1 MMGANQEFLSCDWGT
16 TSFRLRWV
24 SGTDCRV
31 LREIRGPGGIKTL
44 HDEALRRGPQGEP
57 DRGQV
62 FGRFLHEQ
70 LEKLLDDSSPHSPL
84 PLLLSGMASSSIG
97 WRELPYAAAPFSL
110 DGHGLI
116 AEELDWNKP
125 EWVGPTYLISG
136 VATQHEMMRG
146 EETEAI
152 GLMSDPALSALRQR
166 SLLILPGTHSKHIW
180 IEDQRVVDFRTFMT
194 GELFDV
200 LGRQSLL
207 RASVNL
213 DSHAG
218 DPALSEPDRAA
229 FQEGAIWGKDNGLAG
244 GLFRVRTRAVLDHA
258 PLTSNTWF
266 FSGLL
271 IGAELASV
279 CANAGSRPVIL
290 AATRALSELYGLA
303 LAAIAGKTIE
313 WIQLPA
319 EQVERA
325 TIIGHSLFLRNR
337 CNRGVSPPSKC

>member
-31 LREIRGPGGIKTL
+31 LREIRGPGGIKAL
-44 HDEALRRGPQGEP
+44 HDEALRRGSPGEP

-62 FGRFLHEQ
+62 FGRFLREQ
-70 LEKLLDDSSPHSPL
+70 MENFFDEKAPHFPL
-84 PLLLSGMASSSIG
+84 PLVLSGMASSSIG
-97 WRELPYAAAPFSL
+97 WRELPYAATPFSL
-110 DGHGLI
+110 TGDGLI
-116 AEELDWNKP
+116 ADELDWNKP
-125 EWVGPTYLISG
+125 EWVGATYLISG

-152 GLMSDPALSALRQR
+152 GLMSDPGLSALRQR

-213 DSHAG
+213 DS
-218 DPALSEPDRAA
+218 PAPLSEPDRVA

-244 GLFRVRTRAVLDHA
+244 GLFRVRTRAVLDRA
-258 PLTSNTWF
+258 PLASNTWF

-303 LAAIAGKTIE
+303 LAAIAGKTVE
-313 WIQLPA
+313 WIQLAP

-337 CNRGVSPPSKC
+337 CNREVSAPSQS

>member
-1 MMGANQEFLSCDWGT
+1 MMDANHEFLSCDWGT

-24 SGTDCRV
+24 SGVDCQV
-31 LREIRGPGGIKTL
+31 LREIRARGGIKTL
-44 HDEALRRGPQGEP
+44 HEEAIRRSPGEP

-62 FGRFLHEQ
+62 FGHFLHEQ
-70 LEKLLDDSSPHSPL
+70 LENFLDGKAPPFPL
-84 PLLLSGMASSSIG
+84 PLVLSGMASSSIG
-97 WRELPYAAAPFSL
+97 WRELPYAATPFSL

-125 EWVGPTYLISG
+125 VWVGPTYLISG

-152 GLMSDPALSALRQR
+152 GLMSEPELSALRQH
-166 SLLILPGTHSKHIW
+166 SLLILPGTHSKHLW

-194 GELFDV
+194 GELFEV

-213 DSHAG
+213 DSHA
-218 DPALSEPDRAA
+218 PFSEPDRVA
-229 FQEGAIWGKDNGLAG
+229 FQEGALWGKDNGLAG
-244 GLFRVRTRAVLDHA
+244 GLFRVRTRAVLDRS

-279 CANAGSRPVIL
+279 CANADRRPVIL
-290 AATRALSELYGLA
+290 AAASGLSELYSLA
-303 LAAIAGKTIE
+303 MAAIVGETIE
-313 WIQLPA
+313 WIQLRP

-337 CNRGVSPPSKC
+337 CHREVSPPSKS

>member
-1 MMGANQEFLSCDWGT
+1 MAANQEFLSCDWGT

-31 LREIRGPGGIKTL
+31 LREIRGAGGIKTL
-44 HDEALRRGPQGEP
+44 HDEALRRESPNESN
-57 DRGQV
+57 RGLV
-62 FGRFLHEQ
+62 FERFLHGQ
-70 LEKLLDDSSPHSPL
+70 LEKLREDNSPRSPL
-84 PLLLSGMASSSIG
+84 PLVLSGMASSSIG
-97 WRELPYAAAPFSL
+97 WRELPYAATPFSL
-110 DGHGLI
+110 DGEGLI

-125 EWVGPTYLISG
+125 EWIGPTCLISG

-152 GLMSDPALSALRQR
+152 GLMWDPGLTALRQR

-180 IEDQRVVDFRTFMT
+180 IEDQRVVHFRTFMT

-213 DSHAG
+213 DSRA
-218 DPALSEPDRAA
+218 PLSEPDRAA
-229 FQEGAIWGKDNGLAG
+229 FQEGARWGKDNGLAG
-244 GLFRVRTRAVLDHA
+244 GLFRVRTRAVLDRS
-258 PLTSNTWF
+258 PLTNNTWF

-290 AATRALSELYGLA
+290 AATRALSELYGMA
-303 LAAIAGKTIE
+303 FATIADKTME

-337 CNRGVSPPSKC
+337 SNRNAIKPAQC